1 MMQILDA
8 EKESRI
14 WPLFRLGF
22 RVFFLGGA
30 LFSALAMLLWWLSL
44 SGVAILPG
52 VNNPIW
58 WHAHEMIF
66 GFALAI
72 VAGFVLTAM
81 QNWTGIAGIRGW
93 PLAVVAGLWLLPRLL
108 MPLRGELNP
117 LVITLDLL
125 WLPLVAGMVARP
137 VLQVKQW
144 RNLFFV
150 PLFIVFTLLNALS
163 YYAAFSGNWLLAER
177 VFVTAVLAL
186 SGLIA
191 VMGGRVIPFFTAR
204 ATDTDKPEPQ
214 SWLEKLSLGTLWLGV
229 AGWLLLPR
237 TDGFNNVLAVM
248 LLVAA
253 LANLVRL
260 ARWNSKLTLNIPLL
274 WILHLGYLFIPL
286 GLLALA
292 AALLQWGI
300 SISLATHW
308 LTSGALGM
316 VILGMIARV
325 SLGHSG
331 RPLVIGRL
339 VVIAFVLLLLAA
351 LIRSL
356 LPLLIPGMTNTA
368 YHASAFAWMLA
379 FGIFSWVYWPILTRP
394 RIDGRPG

>member
-1 MMQILDA
+1 MQILDA
-8 EKESRI
+8 KKESRI

-44 SGVAILPG
+44 SGVAVLPG
-52 VNNPIW
+52 VSNPIW

-81 QNWTGIAGIRGW
+81 QNWTGMPGVRGW
-93 PLAVVAGLWLLPRLL
+93 PLAVVAGLWLLSRLL
-108 MPLRGELNP
+108 MPLRGELSP

-177 VFVTAVLAL
+177 MFVTAVLAL

-204 ATDTDKPEPQ
+204 ATNTDKPVPQ
-214 SWLEKLSLGTLWLGV
+214 PWLEKLSLGTLWLGV
-229 AGWLLLPR
+229 LGWLLLPR
-237 TDGFNNVLAVM
+237 TDGLNSLLAVI
-248 LLVAA
+248 LLLAA

-260 ARWNSKLTLNIPLL
+260 VRWNSKLTLNIPLL

-300 SISLATHW
+300 STSLATHW
-308 LTSGALGM
+308 LTTGAIGM
-316 VILGMIARV
+316 VIFGMIARV

-331 RPLVIGRL
+331 RPLAIGRPI
-339 VVIAFVLLLLAA
+339 VVAFVLLILAA
-351 LIRSL
+351 LLRSL
-356 LPLLIPGMTNTA
+356 LPLLAPGMTSAA
-368 YHASAFAWMLA
+368 YHASALVWVLA
-379 FGIFSWVYWPILTRP
+379 FGVFSWVYWPILTRP

>member
-1 MMQILDA
+1 MQILDT
-8 EKESRI
+8 EKENRI

-44 SGVAILPG
+44 SGMAVLPG
-52 VNNPIW
+52 VSNPTW

-81 QNWTGIAGIRGW
+81 QNWTGMPGVRGW

-108 MPLRGELNP
+108 MPLRGELAP

-150 PLFIVFTLLNALS
+150 PLFVVFTLLNTLS

-191 VMGGRVIPFFTAR
+191 LMGARVIPFFTAR
-204 ATDTDKPEPQ
+204 ATHTDKPVPQ

-237 TDGFNNVLAVM
+237 TDAFNYVLAVM
-248 LLVAA
+248 LLVSA
-253 LANLVRL
+253 LANLIRL

-300 SISLATHW
+300 STSLATHW
-308 LTSGALGM
+308 LTTGAIGM

-331 RPLVIGRL
+331 RPLAIGRP
-339 VVIAFVLLLLAA
+339 VVFAFVLLILAA
-351 LIRSL
+351 LLRSL
-356 LPLLIPGMTNTA
+356 LPLLAPGMTSAA
-368 YHASAFAWMLA
+368 YHTSAFAWVLA

>member
-1 MMQILDA
+1 MQILDS

-30 LFSALAMLLWWLSL
+30 LFACLAMLLWLLTL
-44 SGVAILPG
+44 SGITVLPG
-52 VNNPIW
+52 VSNPIW
-58 WHAHEMIF
+58 WHAHEMLF
-66 GFALAI
+66 GFTLAI

-81 QNWTGIAGIRGW
+81 QNWTGIAGVRGW
-93 PLAVVAGLWLLPRLL
+93 PLALVSGLWLLPRLL

-117 LVITLDLL
+117 LVIILDLL
-125 WLPLVAGMVARP
+125 WLPLVAGMLARP

-150 PLFIVFTLLNALS
+150 PLFILFTLLNGLS

-177 VFVTAVLAL
+177 VFVTTALAL

-204 ATDTDKPEPQ
+204 ATGTDKPEPLM
-214 SWLEKLSLGTLWLGV
+214 WLEKISLGALWLGV
-229 AGWLLLPR
+229 LGWLLLPR
-237 TDGFNNVLAVM
+237 NSALNGLLAFV

-253 LANLVRL
+253 VAHFTRL

-274 WILHLGYLFIPL
+274 WVLHLGYLFVPL

-292 AALLQWGI
+292 AALFNWGI
-300 SISLATHW
+300 SVSLASHW
-308 LTSGALGM
+308 LTAGAMGI

-331 RPLVIGRL
+331 RPLDIDRP
-339 VVIAFVLLLLAA
+339 VVLAFVLLILAA
-351 LIRSL
+351 LLRSL
-356 LPLLIPGMTNTA
+356 LPLLAPGMTNMA
-368 YHASAFAWMLA
+368 YHVSALAWTSAF
-379 FGIFSWVYWPILTRP
+379 GVFSWVYWPILTRP